1 MTKCWP
7 ELRSGWRKGSHGK
20 DGYTHSPITPKLLL
34 NLFCKNDFADMRHDA
49 VAFIGITIEKDP
61 QSTIVV
67 IDKQLFELKLN
78 NLFISVPVVSKKV
91 R

>member
-1 MTKCWP
+1 
-7 ELRSGWRKGSHGK
+7 
-20 DGYTHSPITPKLLL
+20 
-34 NLFCKNDFADMRHDA
+34 MRHDA

-78 NLFISVPVVSKKV
+78 NLFISVPVVSKKYDSTHNEIKNLLLNPLPSF
-91 R
+91 RLGH

>member
-1 MTKCWP
+1 
-7 ELRSGWRKGSHGK
+7 
-20 DGYTHSPITPKLLL
+20 
-34 NLFCKNDFADMRHDA
+34 MRHDA